1 MSCSKRSSV
10 NTFVKNFLTSDK
22 MILKTI
28 SIIKHTSKIKIQNEV
43 KKLETITTIEKL
55 LNEIDFS
62 SEKVPMNDVDKL
74 TKLLSLLKKG
84 ELNTHEIALVKEIT
98 NY

>member
-1 MSCSKRSSV
+1 
-10 NTFVKNFLTSDK
+10 

-28 SIIKHTSKIKIQNEV
+28 SIIKHTSKINIQNEV
-43 KKLETITTIEKL
+43 EKLETITTIEKL

-62 SEKVPMNDVDKL
+62 SEEVPMNDVEKL
-74 TKLLSLLKKG
+74 TTLLSLLKEG
-84 ELNTHEIALVKEIT
+84 ELNTNEIALVKEIA

>member
-1 MSCSKRSSV
+1 
-10 NTFVKNFLTSDK
+10 

-28 SIIKHTSKIKIQNEV
+28 SIIKHTSKINIQNEV
-43 KKLETITTIEKL
+43 EKLETITTIEKL

-62 SEKVPMNDVDKL
+62 SEEVPMNDVEKL
-74 TKLLSLLKKG
+74 TTLLSLLKEE
-84 ELNTHEIALVKEIT
+84 ELNTNEIALVKEIA